1 MRMISKVVLIIATI
15 NKYNA
20 KKNEENKGNERKK

>member
-15 NKYNA
+15 NKHNA